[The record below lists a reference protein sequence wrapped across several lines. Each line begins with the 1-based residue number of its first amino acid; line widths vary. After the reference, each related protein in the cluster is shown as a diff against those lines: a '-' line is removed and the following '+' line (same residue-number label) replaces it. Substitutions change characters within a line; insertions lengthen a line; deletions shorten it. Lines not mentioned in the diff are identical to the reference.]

1 MKRLLLPI
9 IASLLILITPIHS
22 LADSSTCEVSVSV
35 VVGNNDNDEEK
46 TEKTDKDTTE
56 DDNQNKEVPIKIEAQ
71 KPQQK
76 KEDDKK
82 EPQNDIQISHNERD
96 IPAGNTDSTSD
107 HTEKPEETHVEEKVA
122 LDENLTDS
130 PDVGEV
136 ITIPDEKAPKLA
148 SLEDVAKKII
158 WIFKKDTY
166 PTYKDVPKEAANIV
180 ICWLFISLILL
191 IAVLILLILRVRRKN
206 RG

>member
-56 DDNQNKEVPIKIEAQ
+56 DDSQNKEVPIKIETQ

-76 KEDDKK
+76 KDKK

-96 IPAGNTDSTSD
+96 IPAGNTDSAPG
-107 HTEKPEETHVEEKVA
+107 HTKKPEETHVEEKVT

-136 ITIPDEKAPKLA
+136 ITIPDERPPKLA

-166 PTYKDVPKEAANIV
+166 PTYKDVPKESANIV
-180 ICWLFISLILL
+180 ICGLFISLILL
-191 IAVLILLILRVRRKN
+191 IAVLILLILKVRKN
-206 RG
+206 KRG